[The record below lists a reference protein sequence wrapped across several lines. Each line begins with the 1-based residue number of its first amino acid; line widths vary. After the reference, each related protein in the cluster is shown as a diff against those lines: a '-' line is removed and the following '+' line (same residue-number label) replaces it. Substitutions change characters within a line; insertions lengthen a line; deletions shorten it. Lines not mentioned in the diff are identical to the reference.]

1 MRRRRRGVADHPR
14 VVPLQFTEPLGE
26 PRRALALRV
35 GADGN
40 VNSPHFVLDVA
51 IGIVPMQRVEPQR
64 RNLELRRHD
73 IRLPRERAQLAIR
86 GVRAASLGVARV
98 QRGAFTLR
106 GFARSSRRVFG
117 RQSRRL
123 RVSSHGVDVEVQF
136 GVLLILSPP
145 LVLELR
151 ELHVPV
157 RDE

>member
-1 MRRRRRGVADHPR
+1 
-14 VVPLQFTEPLGE
+14 
-26 PRRALALRV
+26 
-35 GADGN
+35 
-40 VNSPHFVLDVA
+40 
-51 IGIVPMQRVEPQR
+51 MQRVEPQR
-64 RNLELRRHD
+64 RHLELRRHD

-106 GFARSSRRVFG
+106 GFARSSRRVAG
-117 RQSRRL
+117 RESRRL